1 MIHVSKITFVLSK
14 SSVKA
19 VTDRAVNAGLNRAA
33 GVAVRAIK
41 QSFSKNGKFRPSAP
55 GSPPNRNSSLLFNS
69 ISATKAEN
77 KVVYVYSSGVAYA
90 KKHEQPPGTSG
101 LIKAK
106 SSKYLTIPMNDQAA
120 RMRERTTSLRVLN
133 LTYIPGKH
141 RGVAFLWL
149 PKGKGKR
156 MKSTLMFMLKP
167 SVRLPPRPFLRPA
180 FNNPTVRAEMTKA
193 FCQGSKMA
201 LLGTL
206 T

>member
-1 MIHVSKITFVLSK
+1 MIRISKITFVLSK

-69 ISATKAEN
+69 ISATKA
-77 KVVYVYSSGVAYA
+77 VDRVLYVYSGGVVYA
-90 KKHEQPPGTSG
+90 RKHEQPPGTSG
-101 LIKAK
+101 RVVMRDRR
-106 SSKYLTIPMNDQAA
+106 LTIPLNPEAA
-120 RMRERTTSLRVLN
+120 RLRERTRSLYFLPLIFRKTKSGRAILFDGRAGKVKGRN
-133 LTYIPGKH
+133 LRP
-141 RGVAFLWL
+141 
-149 PKGKGKR
+149 
-156 MKSTLMFMLKP
+156 MFMLVA
-167 SVRLPPRPFLRPA
+167 SVNLPPRPFMRPA
-180 FNNPTVRAEMTKA
+180 FSNPSVRADMTKA

-201 LLGTL
+201 LQGTL